1 MQKINVIRTSENVTV
16 FCFPFLFSDMEKL
29 QQKVQ
34 QYQTIIQKQ
43 QMKMKTSVSASSSIS
58 RPTPGE
64 VTGAETTA
72 TQGW

>member
-1 MQKINVIRTSENVTV
+1 
-16 FCFPFLFSDMEKL
+16 MEKL

-43 QMKMKTSVSASSSIS
+43 QMKMKSSVSASSSMS